1 MSAAFTTDQWINV
14 AAAFGQVAAA
24 LLAVIALIISIA
36 TSRSQQKLA
45 QRIAVDEHAMLFE
58 QIRNQRD
65 SDIIRWSEGCVHTLA
80 GIESLVAHP
89 PADGADRRRQELLA
103 RLSAT
108 IDHGRLFFPNQQPD
122 KKGTD
127 KPAAYQGF
135 RQKILA
141 VLVAVHHVLSRDD
154 VMTSEPA
161 RETAISQLGELRRV
175 FISEAQLAI
184 DPRRFIALKEM
195 NEIRAGR
202 GLAPQ
207 SFDGSDLA
215 EQYQQS

>member
-1 MSAAFTTDQWINV
+1 MWAAFSIDQWINI

-24 LLAVIALIISIA
+24 LLAVVALIISIS
-36 TSRSQQKLA
+36 TSRAQQKLA
-45 QRIAVDEHAMLFE
+45 ERIAGEEQAMLFE
-58 QIRNQRD
+58 QVRNQRD
-65 SDIIRWSEGCVHTLA
+65 SDVIRWSEACVHTLA
-80 GIESLVAHP
+80 EIESLVAHP
-89 PADGADRRRQELLA
+89 PAEGAVRERNQLLA
-103 RLSAT
+103 RLSAS

-127 KPAAYQGF
+127 KPAAFQGF

-141 VLVAVHHVLSRDD
+141 VLVAAHHVLSREDAL
-154 VMTSEPA
+154 VS
-161 RETAISQLGELRRV
+161 ETARATAIGQIGELRRV

-207 SFDGSDLA
+207 SFEGSDLA
-215 EQYQQS
+215 DAYKQS

>member
-1 MSAAFTTDQWINV
+1 MWAAFSIDQWINI

-24 LLAVIALIISIA
+24 LLAVFALILSIR
-36 TSRSQQKLA
+36 TSRAQQKLA
-45 QRIAVDEHAMLFE
+45 ERIAGDEHAMLFE

-65 SDIIRWSEGCVHTLA
+65 SDIIKWSEGCVHTLA
-80 GIESLVAHP
+80 EIESLVAHP
-89 PADGADRRRQELLA
+89 PDDGAERQRVALLT
-103 RLSAT
+103 RLSAA

-122 KKGTD
+122 KKGVD
-127 KPAAYQGF
+127 KPAAFQGF

-141 VLVAVHHVLSRDD
+141 VLVAAHHVLSRED
-154 VMTSEPA
+154 VLTAGAA
-161 RETAISQLGELRRV
+161 RQTALSQLGDLRRV

-195 NEIRAGR
+195 NDIRAGR

-207 SFDGSDLA
+207 TFDGSDLA
-215 EQYQQS
+215 EQYRQS